1 MEIYELH
8 PDFSLELYRELY
20 DDLKSFNDYDLFE
33 HFHKYGYHEDRIYSY
48 NKFYEKYSNFSL
60 ELYTKLHDDLKSFT
74 DIQIFGHFHNYGC
87 REDRIYSYNKF
98 YEKYPD
104 FSLEL
109 YRELNNDL
117 KSFTDIQI
125 FGHFHKYG
133 CGEDRIYSYNKFYER
148 YPDFSIKIYKDF
160 NYDLKAYN
168 ENKLLSHYHNNGKY
182 ENRISSINTF
192 YLVYCHFNDKFF
204 KTFQRH
210 YNECSEIEMIY
221 NFCAS
226 DKSTIIYSL
235 KTFYN
240 HYPDFDYNLYRYTNS
255 HIQNVG
261 EVDVIIDWYNN
272 GCDYSFL
279 AKREDTYQK
288 KKNILIYAEHYV
300 EMIGGTVVQYY
311 LAKYID
317 LFGTKIRIKVINEK
331 IYFKNPYYNNYYEDD
346 LDLNNTV
353 IIYAET
359 IKGNPLNGKYVV
371 RWILAELGIIANK
384 DIYNTW
390 NKDNLVYY
398 FNTEKKFEEY
408 PEKIGTIYKQLS
420 LLCIYDKIQNYNIKR
435 IHNSWCHTFRKT
447 NYHSFIKHIHP
458 DDSFEITREHNQEDY
473 IHFFNQYKYFI
484 SYDPLTFINII
495 AAICG
500 CISIVYPIEGVS
512 KYDWLKMIA
521 GWPYL
526 KENNLDNLYGIAYG
540 IDDIEY
546 AQNTIHLVKT
556 QWEEIHDFS
565 LKNTVLPFLDDI
577 NHFENLENTVENNYL
592 L

>member
-1 MEIYELH
+1 MMEIYKLH
-8 PDFSLELYRELY
+8 QDFSIELYRKLY
-20 DDLKSFNDYDLFE
+20 DDLKSFNDDELIE
-33 HFHKYGYHEDRIYSY
+33 HFHKYGCHENRIYSY
-48 NKFYEKYSNFSL
+48 NKFYEKYPGFSL
-60 ELYTKLHDDLKSFT
+60 ELYRELHDDIKTFT
-74 DIQIFGHFHNYGC
+74 NIQIFRHFHKYGC

-104 FSLEL
+104 FSPEL
-109 YRELNNDL
+109 YRELNDDI

-133 CGEDRIYSYNKFYER
+133 CREDRIYSKKTF
-148 YPDFSIKIYKDF
+148 
-160 NYDLKAYN
+160 
-168 ENKLLSHYHNNGKY
+168 LSKSTYLINN
-182 ENRISSINTF
+182 F
-192 YLVYCHFNDKFF
+192 YLQYPCFNNKIF

-240 HYPDFDYNLYRYTNS
+240 HYPDFDYNLYRYVNPQ
-255 HIQNVG
+255 IQNIG
-261 EVDVIIDWYNN
+261 EVDAIIEWYNN
-272 GCDYSFL
+272 GCDYTFL
-279 AKREDTYQK
+279 DKKDNNFKKR
-288 KKNILIYAEHYV
+288 KNILIYAEHYV
-300 EMIGGTVVQYY
+300 ERIGGILVQYY
-311 LAKYID
+311 LSKYID
-317 LFGTKIRIKVINEK
+317 LFGTKIRIKVIEGK

-346 LDLNNTV
+346 LDLNNTA
-353 IIYAET
+353 IIYGET
-359 IKGNPLNGKYVV
+359 IKGNPLNGKYII

-458 DDSFEITREHNQEDY
+458 DNSFEITREHNQDDY
-473 IHFFNQYKYFI
+473 IQFFNQYEYFI

-500 CISIVYPIEGVS
+500 CISIIYPIEGVS
-512 KYDWLKMIA
+512 KYEWLKMTA
-521 GWPYL
+521 AWPYL
-526 KENNLDNLYGIAYG
+526 KANNLDNIYGIAYG

-577 NHFENLENTVENNYL
+577 NHFENLKNTVKNNYL